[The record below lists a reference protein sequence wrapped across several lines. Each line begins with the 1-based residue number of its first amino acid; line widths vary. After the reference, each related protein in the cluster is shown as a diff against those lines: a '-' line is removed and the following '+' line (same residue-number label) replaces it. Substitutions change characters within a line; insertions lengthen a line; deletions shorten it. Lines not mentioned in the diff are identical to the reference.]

1 MDRTV
6 LITGS
11 TRGIGRALAQQLHAL
26 GFTLFVTGRDA
37 VAVAALQAE
46 LHCFG
51 SAVDLADADAVVRM
65 YARAREVLGRV
76 DVLVNNAGFN
86 KSKDPLAQVT
96 GADLDRAY
104 EVNVRAPVLLAREAL
119 AEMGARRSG
128 HIVNVVSS
136 IVRTSMKNYS
146 VYTTMKHALHGFTG
160 CLIKE
165 ALQVNVKVTG
175 VYPGGVNT
183 RFRANPRP
191 DYLEPASA
199 ARMIVH
205 CITAPE
211 DVVVHE
217 ILYRPMVEDNF

>member
-26 GFTLFVTGRDA
+26 GFALFVTGRDA
-37 VAVAALQAE
+37 GAVSALQAE

-104 EVNVRAPVLLAREAL
+104 EVNVRAPILLAREAL

-136 IVRTSMKNYS
+136 IVRTRMKNYS

-183 RFRANPRP
+183 RFRASPRP
-191 DYLEPASA
+191 DYMEPASA

-217 ILYRPMVEDNF
+217 ILYRPIVEDNF